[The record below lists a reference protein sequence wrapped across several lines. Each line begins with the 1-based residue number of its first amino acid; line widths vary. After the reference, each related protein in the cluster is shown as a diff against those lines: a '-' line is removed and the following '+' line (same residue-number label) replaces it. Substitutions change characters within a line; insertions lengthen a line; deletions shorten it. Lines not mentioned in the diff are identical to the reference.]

1 VTRQTRRRLSVA
13 VACALAGATTPLWGP
28 RALRS
33 VPMFAVETVE
43 VRGARFVAEADL
55 RELAAIDPG
64 ASVWDDA
71 AEWEQRVESH
81 PLVEEARLRRIGA
94 TRLALEVREVRPVA
108 LVATPLLVPVDA
120 EGRALDL
127 DPSRHA
133 LDLPILTAA
142 HIEGDPGRV
151 REESARRALAALEEI
166 RLVSPEFVLRISE
179 IRSPDPESMELLL
192 VEQSR
197 IDRLLLPLDDA
208 ARAFR
213 RATEAVRAAES
224 RTTVVAADARF
235 SDRVVVRTGGSR

>member
-1 VTRQTRRRLSVA
+1 
-13 VACALAGATTPLWGP
+13 
-28 RALRS
+28 
-33 VPMFAVETVE
+33 MFAVETVE

>member
-1 VTRQTRRRLSVA
+1 MTRQTRRRLSVA

-71 AEWEQRVESH
+71 AEWERRVESH

>member
-28 RALRS
+28 RVLRS
-33 VPMFAVETVE
+33 VPMFAVEAVE
-43 VRGARFVAEADL
+43 VRGARFVADADL

-71 AEWEQRVESH
+71 AEWERRVESH

-142 HIEGDPGRV
+142 HIEGDPGRI

-224 RTTVVAADARF
+224 RTAVVAADARF